1 MANQVVSQG
10 SNIVMTDAKT
20 SSVTIRTRKYM
31 SNRLLN
37 RKQMVI
43 DVLHPNRA
51 TVPKNELREIIAGKF
66 KVADDKTVFV
76 FGFKT
81 AFGGQ
86 KSTGFAM
93 IYDTLEDALDA
104 EPKYRLI
111 RAGLQ
116 KKKEGSR
123 KTRRELKNRKKKVRG
138 VKKTKVGATGAKKA

>member
-1 MANQVVSQG
+1 MRRRGLRSE
-10 SNIVMTDAKT
+10 MTDQK
-20 SSVTIRTRKYM
+20 SSVTIRTRKYL

-37 RKQMVI
+37 RKQMII
-43 DVLHPNRA
+43 DVHHPNRA
-51 TVPKNELREIIAGKF
+51 TVPKTELKEIIATKF
-66 KVADDKTVFV
+66 KVADDKTIFI

-93 IYDTLEDALDA
+93 IYDTLEDALDC